1 MFFVE
6 FTLCL
11 AYDKKDLYLI
21 GVRIIRRKTEMKKAF
36 IAIMVIL
43 TVFSASVFAENGFKD
58 FTGLSVGWGFSKVKF
73 TTKDGLEVTESSNPL
88 VISVS
93 EYTFKDDSIVG
104 LYADVGVTIPLNFK
118 RNDVKSDDWL
128 AGVFLGIGPAFKF
141 DAGRDISLLI
151 GAGFHFYTETTDYK
165 YNGPYARYK
174 IEYNYFGAGADVQAS
189 YKLGRSF
196 AITAGASVSYYFAN
210 YSRYIVD
217 TWWSWEKTYDVSHK
231 SYSEFRVLPKI
242 AGYYVY

>member
-11 AYDKKDLYLI
+11 AYDKKVLYLI

-43 TVFSASVFAENGFKD
+43 TVFSASVFAENGFKN

-93 EYTFKDDSIVG
+93 EYTFKDDSLVG

-128 AGVFLGIGPAFKF
+128 AGVFLGIGPAVKF
-141 DAGRDISLLI
+141 DAGRDISLTR
-151 GAGFHFYTETTDYK
+151 GAGFHFYTETTEVRHSTY
-165 YNGPYARYK
+165 YTNYR

-189 YKLGRSF
+189 YKLGRRFTISV
-196 AITAGASVSYYFAN
+196 GASASYFFAN

-217 TWWSWEKTYDVSHK
+217 SWWSWEKTYDVSHK

>member
-1 MFFVE
+1 
-6 FTLCL
+6 
-11 AYDKKDLYLI
+11 
-21 GVRIIRRKTEMKKAF
+21 MKKAI
-36 IAIMVIL
+36 IAILVIL
-43 TVFSASVFAENGFKD
+43 TVFSANVFAENGFED
-58 FTGLSVGWGFSKVKF
+58 YSGLSVGWGFSKVKY
-73 TTKDGLEVTESSNPL
+73 TPKDGLEVKESSNPL

-93 EYTFKDDSIVG
+93 EYAFRNGSMVG
-104 LYADVGVTIPLNFK
+104 LYADVGVSIPLNFK
-118 RNDVKSDDWL
+118 RNETKSDDWL

-174 IEYNYFGAGADVQAS
+174 IEYNYFGAGADIQAS

-217 TWWSWEKTYDVSHK
+217 TWWSWEKTYDVSHT

>member
-1 MFFVE
+1 M
-6 FTLCL
+6 
-11 AYDKKDLYLI
+11 YLI

-43 TVFSASVFAENGFKD
+43 TIFSASVFAENGFKD
-58 FTGLSVGWGFSKVKF
+58 FTGLSVGWGFSKVKY
-73 TTKDGLEVTESSNPL
+73 TTKNGLEVKESSNPL

-118 RNDVKSDDWL
+118 RDDAKSDDWL

-141 DAGRDISLLI
+141 DIGRDISLTL
-151 GAGFHFYTETTDYK
+151 GAGFHFYTETTEVRYGTYYTK
-165 YNGPYARYK
+165 YR

-196 AITAGASVSYYFAN
+196 TISVGASASYFFAN
-210 YSRYIVD
+210 YSRFIVD
-217 TWWSWEKTYDVSHK
+217 SWWNWEKTYDVSHK
-231 SYSEFRVLPKI
+231 SYSEFRVIPKI

>member
-1 MFFVE
+1 
-6 FTLCL
+6 
-11 AYDKKDLYLI
+11 
-21 GVRIIRRKTEMKKAF
+21 MKKAF

-43 TVFSASVFAENGFKD
+43 TVFSASVFAEDGFKN

-73 TTKDGLEVTESSNPL
+73 TPKEGPEVTESSNPL

-118 RNDVKSDDWL
+118 RYDAKSDDWL

-141 DAGRDISLLI
+141 DTGRGISLTL
-151 GAGFHFYTETTDYK
+151 GAGFHFYTETTEVRHT
-165 YNGPYARYK
+165 GPYTNYR

-196 AITAGASVSYYFAN
+196 TISVGASASYFFAN

-217 TWWSWEKTYDVSHK
+217 SWWSWEKTYDVSHK